1 MPVIP
6 TIKISWGLLGQPSSF
21 EDSVGYTVSSR
32 VAWTTEWNPSQNQ
45 NQITREYLTKH
56 WASQSYGTSKWQKGK
71 SNLHTWLKRLWLT
84 ATKGLSINNNSPS
97 TYLQHS
103 MLPYFCFVTVLFA
116 SETLTTMPD
125 RNNVLKEDF
134 FWFNFRDIQ
143 FAIEGN
149 AWQMSS
155 VVHGD
160 KSI

>member
-1 MPVIP
+1 
-6 TIKISWGLLGQPSSF
+6 
-21 EDSVGYTVSSR
+21 
-32 VAWTTEWNPSQNQ
+32 
-45 NQITREYLTKH
+45 
-56 WASQSYGTSKWQKGK
+56 
-71 SNLHTWLKRLWLT
+71 
-84 ATKGLSINNNSPS
+84 
-97 TYLQHS
+97 
-103 MLPYFCFVTVLFA
+103 MLPYFCFVTVLFV